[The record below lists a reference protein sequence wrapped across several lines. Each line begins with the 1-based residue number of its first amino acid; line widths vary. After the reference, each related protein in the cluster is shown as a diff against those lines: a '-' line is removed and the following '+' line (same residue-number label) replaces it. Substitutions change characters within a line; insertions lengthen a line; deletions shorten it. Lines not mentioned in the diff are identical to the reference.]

1 MKNVEIAHVNTLCFN
16 LLLNTYLVYV
26 FFTYVKSSFAKL
38 SKFRNMEATFTFFA
52 SYGERTGET
61 HFKSKNEKGISKF

>member
-1 MKNVEIAHVNTLCFN
+1 
-16 LLLNTYLVYV
+16 
-26 FFTYVKSSFAKL
+26 
-38 SKFRNMEATFTFFA
+38 MEATFTFFA